1 MSKISNYEV
10 ALRLS
15 KITNRP
21 LEDFYEA
28 PTQQVEAIDDQ
39 QEEEAEV
46 DVEQGDDSDSIDE
59 DVQEVKDGT
68 PVRLRVVHE
77 RVPRGTTEEDGKLI
91 ELYGGRMSDNGKL
104 ICGRDITRKEYLA
117 LIKDMTQQDVLNSP
131 LLYTLFRAEG
141 QTEGHFVQWLSGFP
155 EEV

>member
-28 PTQQVEAIDDQ
+28 PTQQVEAINNQ
-39 QEEEAEV
+39 QAEEESVEV
-46 DVEQGDDSDSIDE
+46 EETDDSDSFDKDIQEDE
-59 DVQEVKDGT
+59 GDSDVRIRNVH
-68 PVRLRVVHE
+68 VRIP
-77 RVPRGTTEEDGKLI
+77 RVPTEDDAKLI
-91 ELYGGRMSDNGKL
+91 QIYGGRVSDNGKL

-141 QTEGHFVQWLSGFP
+141 QTEGHFWSWLERFP
-155 EEV
+155 KEV